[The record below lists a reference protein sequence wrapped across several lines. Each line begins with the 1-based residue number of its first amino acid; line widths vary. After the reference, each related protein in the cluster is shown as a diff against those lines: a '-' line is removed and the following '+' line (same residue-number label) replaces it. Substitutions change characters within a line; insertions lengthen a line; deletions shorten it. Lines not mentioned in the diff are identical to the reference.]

1 MLAGVPV
8 LLAGMVIFVVMLFV
22 PFMFFF
28 IPLLMVDGETV
39 AESISLDGHK
49 LAVVRFL
56 GSPLG
61 YAIRSGKLAD
71 AECLLKSGISP
82 NAYDHM
88 GESPLRIAITANNP
102 DMVALL
108 LKYGATTNRPSK
120 DFQTPDGCGNENPVD
135 VAKEVGNP
143 KIIALLQGAETA
155 GECTNRPLE
164 EMKLM
169 ESVDPMRHPEM
180 YQ

>member
-1 MLAGVPV
+1 MQPIRSITLAI
-8 LLAGMVIFVVMLFV
+8 LLIAAS
-22 PFMFFF
+22 
-28 IPLLMVDGETV
+28 LLPACNSTPTKPDINSAANRAPCPILQTYSKED
-39 AESISLDGHK
+39 EQ
-49 LAVVRFL
+49 FL
-56 GSPLG
+56 GPPLG